1 MRGAPKR
8 TKFQDN
14 AGREGSP
21 GMIQRRSVLAAAAA
35 APLLGGAED
44 AAKDARAAMSPAQLA
59 LFETPHL
66 ASLRPPLRLDYAFR
80 REEAGKDP
88 VSDTIRLAVRALAD
102 GNGCC
107 HVSPEFLTGPRALP
121 YPPASNFRGNPLL
134 LFALDRDTR
143 ELSAATGG
151 TPTWFRNRFR
161 QALATAAELRP
172 AEIEHD
178 GRRVPASV
186 ITLSPYKG
194 EARAGRYQH
203 RFYAFTLS
211 EAVPGSVHAI
221 RAELPATGEAGAVVE
236 SIAFAGTAR
245 LAEGAG

>member
-1 MRGAPKR
+1 M
-8 TKFQDN
+8 
-14 AGREGSP
+14 
-21 GMIQRRSVLAAAAA
+21 MQRRRGVLAVAMA
-35 APLLGGAED
+35 APLLGGADGAE
-44 AAKDARAAMSPAQLA
+44 KEARAAMSPAQLA

-66 ASLRPPLRLDYAFR
+66 AGLRPPLRLDYAFR

-88 VSDTIRLAVRALAD
+88 VADTIRLAVRASA
-102 GNGCC
+102 GGEGGCC
-107 HVSPEFLTGPRALP
+107 DVSPEFLTGPRAIH

-151 TPTWFRNRFR
+151 TPAWFRNRFR

-178 GRRVPASV
+178 GRRVAANV
-186 ITLSPYKG
+186 ITLSPYRS
-194 EARAGRYQH
+194 EPRAGRYRH
-203 RFYAFTLS
+203 RLYAFTLA
-211 EAVPGSVHAI
+211 EAVPGWVHAI
-221 RAELPATGEAGAVVE
+221 RMELPEGGEAAAGAVVE
-236 SIAFAGTAR
+236 SIAFAGTAP